1 MSSSEHAPQADPA
14 GHPPSAGRARLRGR
28 LAAVGALI
36 LAVGFLAG
44 LLLLIADDP
53 LGFPLAF
60 VSVFTVTFFSWFFLT
75 TRGYRRLLGVPA
87 VRLAHVVH
95 KKW

>member
-1 MSSSEHAPQADPA
+1 MPSSEHPPEADPA

-60 VSVFTVTFFSWFFLT
+60 VSVFTVTFFSWFS
-75 TRGYRRLLGVPA
+75 
-87 VRLAHVVH
+87 
-95 KKW
+95 

>member
-1 MSSSEHAPQADPA
+1 MSSSEHPPEADPA
-14 GHPPSAGRARLRGR
+14 GHPPSADSARLWGR

-36 LAVGFLAG
+36 LAVGFLSG

-60 VSVFTVTFFSWFFLT
+60 VSVF
-75 TRGYRRLLGVPA
+75 RLRKGACSTSCGAKSPEG
-87 VRLAHVVH
+87 AHRA
-95 KKW
+95 